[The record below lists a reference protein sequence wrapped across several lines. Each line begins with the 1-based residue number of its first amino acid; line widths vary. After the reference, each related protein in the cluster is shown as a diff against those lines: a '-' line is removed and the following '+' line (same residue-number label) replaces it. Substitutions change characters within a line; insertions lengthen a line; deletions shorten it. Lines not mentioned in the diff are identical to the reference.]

1 MNLTFDPE
9 YIPDAAECGSLTTIT
24 KMPGYSALHKILK
37 SVVDQFLVELRE
49 ADTADPVDCVERVR
63 RSQVATEIYQK
74 MVDRVNLYVQIYIT
88 AEEAGQSPINPE
100 VGSELD
106 MDFTTDADTLVSY
119 FDGFEES
126 LI

>member
-88 AEEAGQSPINPE
+88 AEEAGQSPTNPE

-106 MDFTTDADTLVSY
+106 MDFTTDADNLVSY